1 MSEHNMIS
9 ITGLTDRQRSI
20 MDLLWGCQDLEQL
33 RALIQG
39 LPTVRDRIDAQG
51 LIWIAQTESLEL
63 EQGLEEYRDAA
74 NTAINS
80 ARG

>member
-74 NTAINS
+74 SLAIS
-80 ARG
+80 RAQ

>member
-20 MDLLWGCQDLEQL
+20 MDLLWGCQDLDEL

-74 NTAINS
+74 SLAIS
-80 ARG
+80 RAQ

>member
-1 MSEHNMIS
+1 MSEPNMIS
-9 ITGLTDRQRSI
+9 ITGLTDRQKSI
-20 MDLLWGCQDLEQL
+20 MNLLWGCQDLDEL

-74 NTAINS
+74 SLAIS
-80 ARG
+80 RAQ

>member
-20 MDLLWGCQDLEQL
+20 MDLLWGCQDLDEL

>member
-1 MSEHNMIS
+1 MIT

>member
-1 MSEHNMIS
+1 MSEPNMIS

-20 MDLLWGCQDLEQL
+20 MDLLWGCQDLDEL

-74 NTAINS
+74 SLAIS
-80 ARG
+80 RAQ

>member
-1 MSEHNMIS
+1 MSESNMIT
-9 ITGLTDRQRSI
+9 ITGLTDRQKSI

-74 NTAINS
+74 SLAIS
-80 ARG
+80 RAQ

>member
-1 MSEHNMIS
+1 MSEPNMIS

-20 MDLLWGCQDLEQL
+20 MDLLWGCQDLDEL

-80 ARG
+80 ARS

>member
-1 MSEHNMIS
+1 MIT

-80 ARG
+80 ARS

>member
-1 MSEHNMIS
+1 MIT
-9 ITGLTDRQRSI
+9 ITGLTDRQKSI

-33 RALIQG
+33 RALING

-51 LIWIAQTESLEL
+51 LIWIAQTESLEQ

-74 NTAINS
+74 SLAIS
-80 ARG
+80 RAQ

>member
-1 MSEHNMIS
+1 MIT
-9 ITGLTDRQRSI
+9 ITGLTDRQKSI